1 VWHSDEHPREPAGSP
16 KGGEF
21 APKLAPKAQA
31 YRDRAQQEREQGET
45 PKPQPNA
52 TPLDTKFDKLAG
64 EGQAI
69 GKIGHGWNEPQL
81 VIIQSPTGEKRVV
94 EKQIKTHYEKENE
107 LLGSRL
113 SVLMGARSALTEV
126 EQNTVRS
133 EFLPNTHPI
142 VQDMSDPNHVHE
154 RFDWWLD
161 PAINHHFHN
170 FEHALV
176 DFLMN
181 QLDRNM
187 TNVLIDQDGK
197 DWLIDHGNT
206 GEIGAT
212 SRLVFNDEPLDSPY
226 VRMTAGWE
234 VEAKDRPKL
243 EAVLRDESFPK
254 AVRARADFLLR
265 YGKIPGGE
273 LAGTDLWNQ
282 IVTEYTGKQVRNQLY

>member
-1 VWHSDEHPREPAGSP
+1 
-16 KGGEF
+16 
-21 APKLAPKAQA
+21 
-31 YRDRAQQEREQGET
+31 
-45 PKPQPNA
+45 
-52 TPLDTKFDKLAG
+52 
-64 EGQAI
+64 
-69 GKIGHGWNEPQL
+69 
-81 VIIQSPTGEKRVV
+81 
-94 EKQIKTHYEKENE
+94 
-107 LLGSRL
+107 
-113 SVLMGARSALTEV
+113 
-126 EQNTVRS
+126 
-133 EFLPNTHPI
+133 
-142 VQDMSDPNHVHE
+142 MSDPNHVHE